1 MKLYKE
7 LKQSI
12 EEETEIM
19 QESDEFRQRFSK
31 MIENYMDG
39 MKASSEIA
47 QVIGLVESTEGTDE
61 N

>member
-7 LKQSI
+7 LKEAI
-12 EEETEIM
+12 EEETENM

-39 MKASSEIA
+39 MRSGSEIA
-47 QVIGLVESTEGTDE
+47 QMVELVGLAEDVDE
-61 N
+61 D

>member
-7 LKQSI
+7 LKEAI
-12 EEETEIM
+12 GEETENM

-39 MKASSEIA
+39 MKSGSEIA
-47 QVIGLVESTEGTDE
+47 QMVELVELAEDADE
-61 N
+61 D

>member
-7 LKQSI
+7 LKQAI

-19 QESDEFRQRFSK
+19 QEKDEFRQRFSK

-39 MKASSEIA
+39 MKSGSEIA
-47 QVIGLVESTEGTDE
+47 QIIELAEIAEDADE